1 MLGAGNLLHQNA
13 RPIPSKRAAVSLLAV
28 HLGSRWLLRRR
39 SAWLATMAVILTVTV
54 SIAVMGVMQGFV
66 EVMDRQIRANES
78 DLTLQAGLGAEGLED
93 SPGYRNYVREL
104 DIVTGIAP
112 SISGYA
118 LVTPQSLYRT
128 NTRLQESFPA
138 QFDGIEWDAD
148 AHLGRL
154 PEKSLHRR
162 PDVHLK
168 APPLAPSE
176 RGTGFLTPSWRERLA
191 WQGANMIFGLGP
203 LPLPPTDTPPVG
215 VVVGQ
220 ELAYIQGLSAGDGY
234 RPGTFLTL
242 SIPNARGGL
251 VGKIRVEMSDT
262 LGTGI
267 YEVDRYN
274 CLIPLPFARRLTG
287 FSAKDGS
294 PALVSAYRISVQ
306 PGSNLDADAKAL
318 SDHTGEPVETWVH
331 RRQHLA
337 KGAIN
342 TRNLLGF
349 VMLLVQI
356 LAVFIVYASF
366 STLVIEKRRDLGAL
380 LGIGTQPRQIIS
392 AFIFAAIFCCVGG
405 GLIGW
410 GLGWAILAGLNP
422 FSALTG
428 FYFFPEDFNYSAETP
443 ISFNPIVPLLYIT
456 SMTTIG
462 VIAALLPAW
471 RASRIDPVAI
481 LREGG

>member
-1 MLGAGNLLHQNA
+1 VPGAGNLLHQNA
-13 RPIPSKRAAVSLLAV
+13 RLIPSTCAAVSLLAV

-78 DLTLQAGLGAEGLED
+78 DLTLQAGPGADGLED
-93 SPGYRNYVREL
+93 SPGYRGYVREL
-104 DIVTGIAP
+104 AIVTGLAP
-112 SISGYA
+112 SIAGYA
-118 LVTPQSLYRT
+118 LVTPQSPYSSR
-128 NTRLQESFPA
+128 TRLQESFPA

-148 AHLGRL
+148 SHLGRL
-154 PEKSLHRR
+154 PAHSLHRR
-162 PDVHLK
+162 PALDLQE
-168 APPLAPSE
+168 PPLTPSE

-191 WQGANMIFGLGP
+191 WQGANMVLGLGP

-215 VVVGQ
+215 AVVGQ
-220 ELAYIQGLSAGDGY
+220 ELAYIQGLRPGDGY
-234 RPGTFLTL
+234 GPGTFLTL

-251 VGKIRVEMSDT
+251 VGKVRVEMSDT

-274 CLIPLPFARRLTG
+274 CLLPLPIARRLTG
-287 FSAKDGS
+287 FGAKEGN
-294 PALVSAYRISVQ
+294 PALVAAYRVNVQ
-306 PGSNLDADAKAL
+306 PGSDLDAAAKAL
-318 SDHTGEPVETWVH
+318 LDHTGEPVETWVH
-331 RRQHLA
+331 RRRHLA
-337 KGAIN
+337 KSALQN
-342 TRNLLGF
+342 RNLLGF
-349 VMLLVQI
+349 VMILVQV

-366 STLVIEKRRDLGAL
+366 STLVVEKRRDLGAL
-380 LGIGTQPRQIIS
+380 LGIGTQPRQIIA
-392 AFIFAAIFCCVGG
+392 AFLFAAIFCCVGG

-422 FSALTG
+422 FSAATG
-428 FYFFPEDFNYSAETP
+428 IVFFPQEFNYSPETP
-443 ISFNPIVPLLYIT
+443 ISFNPVVPLLYIA